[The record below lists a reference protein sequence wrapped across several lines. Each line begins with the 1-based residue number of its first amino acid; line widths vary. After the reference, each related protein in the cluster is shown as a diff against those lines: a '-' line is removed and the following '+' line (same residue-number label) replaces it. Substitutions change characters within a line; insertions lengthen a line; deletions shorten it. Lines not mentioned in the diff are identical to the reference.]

1 MGVTLAP
8 PGEYYRLISV
18 AVAMHFVVPFL
29 QQFVHVFT
37 VTVLRWSMKRK
48 RKPYRERLTD
58 TVARKP
64 SWKQN
69 GK

>member
-8 PGEYYRLISV
+8 PGEYYRLICV
-18 AVAMHFVVPFL
+18 AVAMHFIVPFL

-37 VTVLRWSMKRK
+37 VTVHRWSMKRK